1 MKLTGIALIPLLV
14 MFTWSC
20 QQKKTVEDVYKE
32 SKIRIDLS
40 GTPSVGYVPLNVD
53 FSAYLE
59 TKSITIERKIESLK
73 WIITGP
79 GHFRREIVQASENY
93 QDEENNKE
101 SFFYLN
107 YVFTIPGQY
116 HVRLLLNDG
125 EFASKSISVSAR
137 DRGQPNNRRF

>member
-1 MKLTGIALIPLLV
+1 MKLTGITFISLLV

-20 QQKKTVEDVYKE
+20 QQKKTVEDIYKE

-59 TKSITIERKIESLK
+59 TKNITIERKIKTLK

-79 GHFRREIVQASENY
+79 SHFRREIVQASENY
-93 QDEENNKE
+93 QDEENNNE

-107 YVFTIPGQY
+107 YVFSIPGHY

-125 EFASKSISVSAR
+125 EFVSKSISVSAR